1 MNRVQKIQSDDIP
14 IDPEDP
20 ELADTL
26 HKEANEG
33 NVVAQW
39 RLALGG
45 I

>member
-1 MNRVQKIQSDDIP
+1 MQSDDIP
-14 IDPEDP
+14 IDPADP
-20 ELADTL
+20 QLANTL
-26 HKEANEG
+26 HTEANEG